1 MGNRSV
7 ILFFIKETKM
17 SRKTRYLN
25 VDQKLYNDIIGDMKS
40 FFKLHKAKWDKSQ
53 DILTTYEGDKE
64 LVNIGSVVITAEVT
78 LDEYAKWAEFYNLIA
93 LNLCSL
99 AACKLP
105 NHYFNTTTTYG
116 PNDKF
121 RIDHGTL
128 NVNVGFVNETNI
140 KYTYRIKIDFK
151 KGQ

>member
-1 MGNRSV
+1 MP
-7 ILFFIKETKM
+7 
-17 SRKTRYLN
+17 RKTRYLY
-25 VDQKLYNDIIGDMKS
+25 VDKRVYDEIIKLMES
-40 FFKLHKAKWDKSQ
+40 FLKQHNARWKKSQ
-53 DILTTYEGDKE
+53 DISTLCEGDKV
-64 LVNIGSVVITAEVT
+64 LVNNDSITITAEVT
-78 LDEYAKWAEFYNLIA
+78 LDDYSKWAEFYNFIA

>member
-1 MGNRSV
+1 MP
-7 ILFFIKETKM
+7 
-17 SRKTRYLN
+17 RKTRYLY
-25 VDQKLYNDIIGDMKS
+25 VDKRVYDEIIKLMES
-40 FFKLHKAKWDKSQ
+40 FLKQHNTRWKKSQ
-53 DILTTYEGDKE
+53 DISTLCEGDKV
-64 LVNIGSVVITAEVT
+64 LVNNDSITITAEVT
-78 LDEYAKWAEFYNLIA
+78 LDDYSKWAEFYNFIA

>member
-1 MGNRSV
+1 MP
-7 ILFFIKETKM
+7 
-17 SRKTRYLN
+17 RKTQYLY
-25 VDQKLYNDIIGDMKS
+25 VDKRVYDEIIKLMES
-40 FFKLHKAKWDKSQ
+40 FLKQHNAILKKSQ
-53 DILTTYEGDKE
+53 DILTLCEGDKV
-64 LVNIGSVVITAEVT
+64 LVNNDSITITAEVT
-78 LDEYAKWAEFYNLIA
+78 LDDYSKWAEFYNLIA

>member
-1 MGNRSV
+1 MP
-7 ILFFIKETKM
+7 
-17 SRKTRYLN
+17 RKTQYLY
-25 VDQKLYNDIIGDMKS
+25 VDKRVYDEIIKLMES
-40 FFKLHKAKWDKSQ
+40 FFKQHNARWKINQDKSVSF
-53 DILTTYEGDKE
+53 EGDKV
-64 LVNIGSVVITAEVT
+64 LVNHNSITITAEVT
-78 LDEYAKWAEFYNLIA
+78 LDDYAQWAEFYNLIA

-116 PNDKF
+116 PNDRF

-128 NVNVGFVNETNI
+128 NVNIGFVNETNI
-140 KYTYRIKIDFK
+140 KYTYCIKIDFK